1 MTDSYLGLDQN
12 IRGCQNEEPL
22 QSCTTKV
29 YTDTVLEECGCLPLN
44 MRTSQKDP
52 LCTSQKLE
60 CVNKIEVDTARCM
73 KPCSGLIVTSFRKD
87 SLQINW
93 EEKFPVLAAYDHY
106 KIITQ
111 YPTGYNGKIECLLTV
126 TIFDRKNCYF

>member
-1 MTDSYLGLDQN
+1 M
-12 IRGCQNEEPL
+12 
-22 QSCTTKV
+22 K
-29 YTDTVLEECGCLPLN
+29 
-44 MRTSQKDP
+44 TSLKDP

-60 CVNKIEVDTARCM
+60 CVNRIEVDTARCI

-111 YPTGYNGKIECLLTV
+111 YPTGYNGKIECLLTL
-126 TIFDRKNCYF
+126 TIFDRKNC

>member
-22 QSCTTKV
+22 HSCTTKV
-29 YTDTVLEECGCLPLN
+29 YFDTVLEQCGCLPLN

-60 CVNKIEVDTARCM
+60 CVSKIEVDTARCM
-73 KPCSGLIVTSFRKD
+73 KPCSGLIVTSFTKLD
-87 SLQINW
+87 QNKSL
-93 EEKFPVLAAYDHY
+93 ESLFPIQENYTSY
-106 KIITQ
+106 KKVTHSD
-111 YPTGYNGKIECLLTV
+111 TMGK
-126 TIFDRKNCYF
+126 